1 MRVSRRVQ
9 NRHHLGGMQGR
20 CTACMADGTIGI
32 NRPQIL
38 GAAVVFFGR
47 LIRVVLMLVM
57 TEVLGCRTSFVL
69 AIHADCRPAEL
80 QREQS
85 QQKDEE
91 PTTHG

>member
-20 CTACMADGTIGI
+20 CTACMADRTIGI
-32 NRPQIL
+32 NRPQSL
-38 GAAVVFFGR
+38 GAAVVFGR

-57 TEVLGCRTSFVL
+57 TEVLGRRTSFVL

-85 QQKDEE
+85 QQKD
-91 PTTHG
+91 